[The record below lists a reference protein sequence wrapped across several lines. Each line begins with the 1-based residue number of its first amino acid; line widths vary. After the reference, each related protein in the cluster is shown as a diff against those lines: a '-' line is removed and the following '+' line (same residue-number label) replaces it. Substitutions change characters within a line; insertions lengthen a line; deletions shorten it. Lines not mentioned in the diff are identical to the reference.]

1 MQDLTFIKVPTDVLV
16 SPENGSQVRLIVQR
30 REFIDDVG
38 NLFKADD
45 LAASRPSNA
54 IRKWLDENYPVQ
66 NGDSEK

>member
-1 MQDLTFIKVPTDVLV
+1 MNQLTFIKVPESVLV

-54 IRKWLDENYPVQ
+54 IRKWLDENYPEG
-66 NGDSEK
+66 N